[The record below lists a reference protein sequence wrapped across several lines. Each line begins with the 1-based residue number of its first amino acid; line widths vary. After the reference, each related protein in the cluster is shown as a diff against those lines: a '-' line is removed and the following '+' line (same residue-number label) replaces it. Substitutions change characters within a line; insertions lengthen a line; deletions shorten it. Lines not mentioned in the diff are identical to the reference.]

1 MPYRRGATVLVTAR
15 LRPPDRLVEVADVRR
30 VKDLL
35 ARLEVL
41 PTTVLVI
48 RDGALLTSEDELR
61 DGDAVEVR
69 FAISGGSG
77 TAGRL
82 GAPRRA
88 GSGTAA
94 PGRAAPRRA
103 GSGRAAPRP
112 GAPRPAGPGR
122 SMSGEGGA

>member
-1 MPYRRGATVLVTAR
+1 MLVTAR
-15 LRPPDRLVEVADVRR
+15 LRPPDRMVEVADVRR

-69 FAISGGSG
+69 FAISGG
-77 TAGRL
+77 AGRAL
-82 GAPRRA
+82 
-88 GSGTAA
+88 
-94 PGRAAPRRA
+94 PGRA
-103 GSGRAAPRP
+103 G
-112 GAPRPAGPGR
+112 GR
-122 SMSGEGGA
+122 SGSGEGGA

>member
-1 MPYRRGATVLVTAR
+1 MLVTAR

-48 RDGALLTSEDELR
+48 RDGALLTSEDELH

-69 FAISGGSG
+69 FAISGG
-77 TAGRL
+77 AGATRADRDPTGPGL
-82 GAPRRA
+82 GARRP
-88 GSGTAA
+88 A
-94 PGRAAPRRA
+94 PGAA
-103 GSGRAAPRP
+103 RP
-112 GAPRPAGPGR
+112 GTGAR
-122 SMSGEGGA
+122 SGSREGGA

>member
-1 MPYRRGATVLVTAR
+1 MLVTAR
-15 LRPPDRLVEVADVRR
+15 LRPPDRTVEVTDVRR

-48 RDGALLTSEDELR
+48 REGALLTSEDELR

-77 TAGRL
+77 GVR
-82 GAPRRA
+82 
-88 GSGTAA
+88 GT
-94 PGRAAPRRA
+94 PG
-103 GSGRAAPRP
+103 GCP
-112 GAPRPAGPGR
+112 GGPGGVR
-122 SMSGEGGA
+122 GALGEGGA

>member
-1 MPYRRGATVLVTAR
+1 MLVTAR
-15 LRPPDRLVEVADVRR
+15 LRPPDRMVEVTDVRR

-69 FAISGGSG
+69 FAISGG
-77 TAGRL
+77 AGDRP
-82 GAPRRA
+82 GGRA
-88 GSGTAA
+88 G
-94 PGRAAPRRA
+94 
-103 GSGRAAPRP
+103 
-112 GAPRPAGPGR
+112 
-122 SMSGEGGA
+122 SGEGGA

>member
-1 MPYRRGATVLVTAR
+1 M
-15 LRPPDRLVEVADVRR
+15 VEVTDVRR

-48 RDGALLTSEDELR
+48 RDGDLLMAEDELR

-77 TAGRL
+77 ERPG
-82 GAPRRA
+82 
-88 GSGTAA
+88 
-94 PGRAAPRRA
+94 GRA
-103 GSGRAAPRP
+103 RP
-112 GAPRPAGPGR
+112 
-122 SMSGEGGA
+122 GEGGA

>member
-1 MPYRRGATVLVTAR
+1 VLVTAR
-15 LRPPDRLVEVADVRR
+15 LRPPDRTVEVADVRR

-69 FAISGGSG
+69 FAISGGAG
-77 TAGRL
+77 TARPSRGR
-82 GAPRRA
+82 ARP
-88 GSGTAA
+88 GSGE
-94 PGRAAPRRA
+94 R
-103 GSGRAAPRP
+103 
-112 GAPRPAGPGR
+112 GA
-122 SMSGEGGA
+122 

>member
-1 MPYRRGATVLVTAR
+1 VLVTAR
-15 LRPPDRLVEVADVRR
+15 LRPPDRMVEVTDVRR

-77 TAGRL
+77 
-82 GAPRRA
+82 GAS
-88 GSGTAA
+88 GSARG
-94 PGRAAPRRA
+94 
-103 GSGRAAPRP
+103 
-112 GAPRPAGPGR
+112 
-122 SMSGEGGA
+122 GGAGALGLGSASCERGA